1 MEFLGENIYHKTFG
15 KGVIIEMHLDIIKVQ
30 FEKKISQFKY
40 PDSFEKFLRFEK
52 SELQKQATEDILK
65 QKAKL
70 ENEKRKRE
78 EELKQL
84 VLSQKQIDRPIRE
97 VGVPA
102 EVSLS
107 VIPKKLVRNLHKG
120 YGGKAQVIYDE
131 CCKRFGWDYS
141 KRYLFGMLQILYA
154 QEATPERFSP
164 WFLPHNNLTDTKGG
178 NWFNKIQ
185 GDIIEEMWLE
195 RDDRFYSDKTHRVTF
210 VKNKSKE
217 YIFLGIY
224 KPIKE
229 ETIILKSNIMKDG
242 KIIKKAGEK
251 VGIKTYQLVFD
262 SYPQ

>member
-1 MEFLGENIYHKTFG
+1 M
-15 KGVIIEMHLDIIKVQ
+15 DIIRVGSIV
-30 FEKKISQFKY
+30 KIFDKELEEEYTYRIVSG
-40 PDSFEKFLRFEK
+40 SREK
-52 SELQKQATEDILK
+52 SIDLSSDSALGKSLMYKRVGDIVTVR
-65 QKAKL
+65 A
-70 ENEKRKRE
+70 E
-78 EELKQL
+78 EEYK
-84 VLSQKQIDRPIRE
+84 VKIINIDNSN
-97 VGVPA
+97 VPSISDMLA
-102 EVSLS
+102 TMTNVNNPS
-107 VIPKKLVRNLHKG
+107 PNKLVRNLHKG

-154 QEATPERFSP
+154 KEATPERFSP

-224 KPIKE
+224 KPVKE

>member
-1 MEFLGENIYHKTFG
+1 M
-15 KGVIIEMHLDIIKVQ
+15 DIIRVGSIV
-30 FEKKISQFKY
+30 KIFDKELEEEYTYRIVSG
-40 PDSFEKFLRFEK
+40 SREK
-52 SELQKQATEDILK
+52 SIDLSSDSALGKALMYKRVGDIVTVR
-65 QKAKL
+65 A
-70 ENEKRKRE
+70 E
-78 EELKQL
+78 EEYK
-84 VLSQKQIDRPIRE
+84 VEIINIDNSNLPGP
-97 VGVPA
+97 GVPLPPTN
-102 EVSLS
+102 VNN
-107 VIPKKLVRNLHKG
+107 KLVRNLHKG
-120 YGGKAQVIYDE
+120 YGTRAQDIYDD
-131 CCKRFGWDYS
+131 CCKKFGWDYS

-154 QEATPERFSP
+154 KEATPERFSP

-217 YIFLGIY
+217 YIFLGVY